1 MKTNKFSRI
10 CLGLVAIALALFA
23 SDARAANERFVLISH
38 APDSDLWWNTVKNG
52 LADAAKDFNVQV
64 DYRNPPSGDL
74 ADMARLIEQAA
85 ARNYD
90 GVIVSIADFDLLKR
104 PIELVR
110 AKGIP
115 IVTINSGTPEQSKEL
130 GAIMHVGQPEYAA
143 GKAAGEKA
151 KAAGVSSYLC
161 ANHYATNPASFDRS
175 RGFGEAI
182 GADYRKSTLDTGDDP
197 SMVEN
202 KVSSYLRANPGTQA
216 VLALGPNSAIPAL
229 KAVQKMGLAGKI
241 YFATFDMTP
250 EVIKGIK
257 DGTVAFAIDQQPYLQ
272 GYVPVAVL
280 AIARQDKTTDVA
292 KLQEILQGNP
302 KLQKHLDKYGLAPVY
317 ERDGI
322 SSGPGFITKDNVE
335 KVEKYAGE
343 YR

>member
-1 MKTNKFSRI
+1 MKTPRFFQI
-10 CLGLVAIALALFA
+10 CLGLLAIALALFA
-23 SDARAANERFVLISH
+23 SGARAADERFVLISH

-104 PIELVR
+104 PVELVR

-115 IVTINSGTPEQSKEL
+115 IVTINSGTPEQSKKL
-130 GAIMHVGQPEYAA
+130 GAIMHVGQPEYGA

-151 KAAGVSSYLC
+151 KAAGIRSYLC
-161 ANHYATNPASFDRS
+161 ANHYATNPVSFDRS

-197 SMVEN
+197 STVEN
-202 KVSSYLRANPGTQA
+202 KVSSYLRANPGTEA

-229 KAVQKMGLAGKI
+229 KAIQKMGLAGKI

-280 AIARQDKTTDVA
+280 ALARQQKTTDIA
-292 KLQEILQGNP
+292 KLQEILQVNP

-317 ERDGI
+317 EKGGI

>member
-10 CLGLVAIALALFA
+10 CLGLVAIALSLFA

-38 APDSDLWWNTVKNG
+38 DPDSDLWWNTVKNG
-52 LADAAKDFNVQV
+52 LADAAKDFDVQV

-143 GKAAGEKA
+143 GKAAGKKA

-175 RGFGEAI
+175 RGFGEAS
-182 GADYRKSTLDTGDDP
+182 GADYRTSTLDTGDDP
-197 SMVEN
+197 TMVEN
-202 KVSSYLRANPGTQA
+202 KVSSYLRANPGTEA

-229 KAVQKMGLAGKI
+229 KAIQKMGLAGKI
-241 YFATFDMTP
+241 YFATFDRP
-250 EVIKGIK
+250 
-257 DGTVAFAIDQQPYLQ
+257 P
-272 GYVPVAVL
+272 
-280 AIARQDKTTDVA
+280 R
-292 KLQEILQGNP
+292 
-302 KLQKHLDKYGLAPVY
+302 
-317 ERDGI
+317 
-322 SSGPGFITKDNVE
+322 
-335 KVEKYAGE
+335 
-343 YR
+343 